1 MSFLGEVAQAISRTS
16 EDTQLIGDSTSV
28 RAKYLLVGAIL
39 VPLLLLFVPLMV
51 VEINNWDTGKPAI
64 SLSPQAW
71 RAVYSASP
79 ESCDEVV
86 LETAGCLANPGN
98 PKLWTSVDSRADR
111 GHAAR
116 VRALQGKEFWLGTTI
131 DSQLLYQAR
140 KQETN
145 QFILGYISASYRI
158 WLDGAFLLEG
168 NYANSHLPTVLTIPM
183 ERLQDSKPLK
193 IALQIIHDVGSP
205 VPDLLG
211 GPMGEGFSNVQQAR
225 YYTYKVLF
233 WNETR
238 PWFFFGANLLIAI
251 LFLFFWS
258 ATRKKQEYFY
268 MALYALVHALI
279 QIRSIDTV
287 YRSLG
292 YNMSAMLE
300 VVLTTYEGAFGM
312 FLGLSFARSRRAFFQ
327 WGLPLCLVLPW
338 PILFLLHDPSSRL
351 LFTQLMSRWVSP
363 LMYAIGA
370 GVCAIQAT
378 FLFSFQRKAPYLGV
392 RIRRL
397 LAFGLGLAA
406 LTLLYFAQAS
416 GLAQVTQYAVLYRF
430 LHFGLVLF
438 LCAIVVR
445 EYREQ
450 ELLIEKTPVSEFH
463 RRAVLPDKIS
473 GAVLVVDLKRAAEL
487 FRLGA
492 RLGDSGKLVNMC
504 LSHLWTAVSNHGGF
518 VLQTEGDQM
527 RAFFPR
533 EHSPLPLA
541 QALRAAGEMHAKL
554 ALVEQQFREQNL
566 LASTESRLIFRG
578 GLVEGELRP
587 VWHNTGGV
595 RHPAWAGV
603 GDVCAMTEATRLMN
617 LERQVPQAERETNVL
632 VPESLAEQAP
642 LQTPEFK
649 DNWSLRHQD
658 LAGKHDKRLQVAVY
672 RPRSWSSSPNLKNS
686 A

>member
-1 MSFLGEVAQAISRTS
+1 MSFLGNIAKAVSRTT
-16 EDTQLIGDSTSV
+16 EDTQLIGDTTSV

-39 VPLLLLFVPLMV
+39 VPLFLLFLPLMV
-51 VEINNWDTGKPAI
+51 VEVNNWDTGRPAI
-64 SLSPQAW
+64 SLPAQAW

-86 LETAGCLANPGN
+86 LETPGCLANPKN
-98 PKLWTSVDSRADR
+98 PKLWTSPASRADA
-111 GHAAR
+111 GHAKL
-116 VRALQGKEFWLGTTI
+116 VRAQQGKEFWLGVTI
-131 DSQLLYQAR
+131 DPQLLFQAR

-193 IALQIIHDVGSP
+193 IAIQIFHDVGSP

-211 GPMGEGFSNVQQAR
+211 GTMGEGFSNVQQAR

-279 QIRSIDTV
+279 QILSIDTV

-292 YNMSAMLE
+292 YNVSAMFE
-300 VVLTTYEGAFGM
+300 VVLTTYEAAFGM

-327 WGLPLCLVLPW
+327 WGLPVCLVLPW
-338 PILFLLHDPSSRL
+338 PILFFLHDPASKL
-351 LFTQLMSRWVSP
+351 VFTQLMSHWVSP
-363 LMYAIGA
+363 LLYATGA
-370 GVCAIQAT
+370 AVCVIQA
-378 FLFSFQRKAPYLGV
+378 LHLLSFQQKAPYLAV
-392 RIRRL
+392 RIHRL
-397 LAFGLGLAA
+397 LAFGAGLGALTFLYYAQSVGLAHVVQ
-406 LTLLYFAQAS
+406 FA
-416 GLAQVTQYAVLYRF
+416 VFYRF

-450 ELLIEKTPVSEFH
+450 ELLVEKTPVSEFH
-463 RRAVLPDKIS
+463 RLAVLPDRIA
-473 GAVLVVDLKRAAEL
+473 GAILVVDLKRAAEL

-504 LSHLWTAVSNHGGF
+504 LSHLWTAVSNHGGI
-518 VLQTEGDQM
+518 VLQTEGDQL

-533 EHSPLPLA
+533 EKAPLPLTN
-541 QALRAAGEMHAKL
+541 ALRAVGEMHVKL
-554 ALVEQQFREQNL
+554 MLVEQQFREQNL
-566 LASTESRLIFRG
+566 FASNESRLVFRG
-578 GLVEGELRP
+578 GLTEGELRP
-587 VWHNTGGV
+587 VWQNTGGV
-595 RHPAWAGV
+595 RHAAWQGL
-603 GDVCAMTEATRLMN
+603 GETCPMTEATRLMN
-617 LERQVPQAERETNVL
+617 LERQLPRGEGDTNLL
-632 VPESLAEQAP
+632 VPANLAQQAP
-642 LQTPEFK
+642 LQTLEFK
-649 DNWSLRHQD
+649 DNWVKPDSQAR
-658 LAGKHDKRLQVAVY
+658 AAVY
-672 RPRSWSSSPNLKNS
+672 RPSTRSRSPNLKNS